1 MIRSYILTAFC
12 LTRVLTCAQL
22 TVVFQEDFKDN
33 HLGWHEA
40 EDKHQAAQIKNGH
53 YEIRSPE
60 SGWFTYI
67 YPTLN
72 DQKDFSFEATF
83 TQTEGNT
90 DTGFGFIWGYDED
103 ASMNVFVI
111 SSHGYAMVWTSDKSR
126 TEAKTWKKIEGVN
139 SLGVPNVLKVEQH
152 SGWMKFFVNGNE
164 VFSMKALPWFNK
176 TIGFIAYARMHL
188 LVDNFVLMSDVKIN
202 LPADLPTGIMK
213 ENLGA
218 MINSPYDEVTPKISV
233 DGKTIYFT
241 RKYSPENT
249 GGIKDASDIWYST
262 TVDGVTWTE
271 SRNLGS
277 PINTSGV
284 NNIVSIGQDNNSILL
299 VTATDFEL
307 FERSD
312 TGWISKGLLGV
323 HYENEH
329 QYFEASQSADGKA
342 ILFTAKN
349 KSSLFYEEH
358 REEKDIFVILKGSD
372 GKWGALTNL
381 GPVINTHGNEASP
394 VLADDGRTLYFA
406 SDGHPGYGGLDIFMS
421 KRIDDTWTNWTIPVN
436 LGPEINTYGFDA
448 YYTVPASGVVAY
460 LCTGAG
466 GFGKS
471 DIVRIALPPSLQP
484 DPVVLVTGNVLNAKT
499 KTPLQAQIVFEN
511 ITLREEVGEAV
522 SNPSTG
528 DYSIVLP
535 YGTNYGLFARAKGFL
550 SVNENLELTDRSTYI
565 ELRKDLLLVPIEVG
579 ESLAL
584 NNLFFEQGKP
594 VLKPESYPELD
605 RLAAILKENPTL
617 EIELSGHTDNVGKQR
632 ALVQLSQA
640 RVLAVK
646 NYLVTH
652 GVASSRIVSKG
663 YGASK
668 PLVRNDS
675 DANRKLNRR
684 VEFSVTKK

>member
-1 MIRSYILTAFC
+1 MIRSYTLTAFC
-12 LTRVLTCAQL
+12 LTSVLTHAQL

-33 HLGWHEA
+33 HLGWHEG
-40 EDKHQAAQIKNGH
+40 EDQHQSAQIKNGH

-72 DQKDFSFEATF
+72 EQKDFSFEATF
-83 TQTEGNT
+83 TQIDGKE

-111 SSHGYAMVWTSDKSR
+111 SSRGYAMVWTSDKSR
-126 TEAKTWKKIEGVN
+126 TEAKAWKKIEGIN

-152 SGWMKFFVNGNE
+152 SGGMKFFVNGNE
-164 VFSMKALPWFNK
+164 VFAMKALPWYNK
-176 TIGFIAYARMHL
+176 TIGFIAYARMGL
-188 LVDNFVLMSDVKIN
+188 WVDNFILMSAVKIN
-202 LPADLPTGIMK
+202 LPDDLPSGIVK
-213 ENLGA
+213 ENLGT
-218 MINSPYDEVTPKISV
+218 MINSPSDEVTPKISV

-241 RKYSPENT
+241 RKHSADNT
-249 GGIKDASDIWYST
+249 GGEKDASDIWYST
-262 TVDGVTWTE
+262 TSDGVTWTE
-271 SRNLGS
+271 SRNIGS
-277 PINTSGV
+277 PINTAGV

-299 VTATDFEL
+299 ATATDFEL
-307 FERSD
+307 FERSNA
-312 TGWISKGLLGV
+312 GWSSKGLLGI

-329 QYFEASQSADGKA
+329 PYFEASQSADGKA
-342 ILFTAKN
+342 ILLTAKN
-349 KSSLFYEEH
+349 KNSIFYEEQ

-381 GPVINTHGNEASP
+381 GPVINTNGNEASP

-448 YYTVPASGVVAY
+448 YYTVPASGVIAY
-460 LCTGAG
+460 LCTAAG

-499 KTPLQAQIVFEN
+499 KNPLQAQIIFEN
-511 ITLREEVGEAV
+511 INTREEVGEAV

-535 YGTNYGLFARAKGFL
+535 YGTTYGLYAKARGFL
-550 SVNENLELTDRSTYI
+550 SINENLELTDKSTYN
-565 ELRKDLLLVPIEVG
+565 ELRMDLLLVPIEVG
-579 ESLAL
+579 EGLAL
-584 NNLFFEQGKP
+584 NNVFFEQGKS

-605 RLAAILKENPTL
+605 RLLTILTENPTL
-617 EIELSGHTDNVGKQR
+617 EIALSGHTDNVGKPR

-640 RVLAVK
+640 RVMAVK
-646 NYLVTH
+646 NYLVIK
-652 GVASSRIVSKG
+652 GVASSRLVSKG

-668 PLVRNDS
+668 PLVKNDS

-684 VEFSVTKK
+684 VEFKIMKK